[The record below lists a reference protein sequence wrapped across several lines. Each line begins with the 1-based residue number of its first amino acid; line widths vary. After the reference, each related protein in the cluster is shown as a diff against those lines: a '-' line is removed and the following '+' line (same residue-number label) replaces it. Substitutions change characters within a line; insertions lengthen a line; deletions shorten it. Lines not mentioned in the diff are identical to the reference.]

1 MEADYSSLRVLVID
15 DQQIARQFERGVLG
29 GMGIEQVV
37 EVNSCREALQAV
49 TARGAAFDLILCDL
63 RMPGQDGIETIRA
76 FANLGLHCAIAILS
90 VEDERV
96 IASAGSLATL
106 RGLNLV
112 GALSKPLTAEKLEPV
127 LRAASETRRPK
138 PRRIVDVAEA
148 DVREALARG
157 ELEMHYQPKIHL
169 HSGEC
174 VGAEA
179 VLRWMHPLHGQLE
192 ADVLAPV
199 LERSAAL
206 RKEMTEFT
214 AHQAI
219 AACGA
224 WRAAGRDIGVSIN
237 LSPLTFEQVDL
248 PDLLEAITME
258 HGVLPAS
265 VTVEVPETILADNP
279 AMMVD
284 VAARL
289 RIKGFHLALDEF
301 TGRHSAVDEVLTVPF
316 NELKLDRTCVDG
328 CSEQPVRRAMVE
340 AGMAIARNLHL
351 STVAVGVIQRP
362 DWELLADLGCEFAQG
377 PFIARP
383 MPEAGFAVWL
393 PQWTMHKQRH

>member
-1 MEADYSSLRVLVID
+1 MEADYSSLKVLIID

-29 GMGIEQVV
+29 SMGIEQVV
-37 EVNSCREALQAV
+37 EVGSGREALQAV

-96 IASAGSLATL
+96 IESAGSLATL

-127 LRAASETRRPK
+127 LKAASEARRPK
-138 PRRIVDVAEA
+138 PRRVVDVAEA
-148 DVREALARG
+148 DVRDALARS
-157 ELEMHYQPKIHL
+157 ELEMHYQPKIHMY
-169 HSGEC
+169 SGEC

-179 VLRWMHPLHGQLE
+179 VLRWVHPLHGQLE
-192 ADVLAPV
+192 ADVLAPL

-214 AHQAI
+214 ARQAI

-224 WRAAGRDIGVSIN
+224 WRADGRNIGVSIN
-237 LSPLTFEQVDL
+237 ISPLAFEQVDL

-284 VAARL
+284 VATRL
-289 RIKGFHLALDEF
+289 RIKGFHLTLDEF
-301 TGRHSAVDEVLTVPF
+301 TGRHSAVDELLTLPF
-316 NELKLDRTCVDG
+316 NELKLDHTCVDG
-328 CSEQPVRRAMVE
+328 CSELPVRRAMVE
-340 AGMAIARNLHL
+340 AGMAIARNLQL
-351 STVAVGVIQRP
+351 ATVAVGVIQRP
-362 DWELLADLGCEFAQG
+362 DWELLADLACDVAQG

-393 PQWTMHKQRH
+393 PQWTMHKQRR